1 MKFYISK
8 FAVLAWL
15 LIAAPSWAAV
25 SWDTDTTC
33 QASSGTANT
42 CNHTNGTG
50 SNVYAGACI
59 FTRNATTAADVT
71 SVTID
76 GSAGTHIATA
86 TDTADGTNIRV
97 EMWGR
102 ALASKNGSIAIDS
115 VWDRTDAPR
124 IVAFSMFGV
133 NQATPVGTPQTAA
146 PGTYPTSLSV
156 NVSSAANEL
165 VLSCLG
171 LATSASSITVGA
183 GQTEQWLNTTTGP
196 NSTQDQGSTEP
207 GGTTVT
213 MSHSWTTADYA
224 ALVAAP
230 FKEAVAATT
239 GQSLMLMGVGN

>member
-1 MKFYISK
+1 MWCSRLVL
-8 FAVLAWL
+8 AVLLCLFPAF
-15 LIAAPSWAAV
+15 SWAAV
-25 SWDTDTTC
+25 TYDTSTTQ
-33 QASSGTANT
+33 QASSGTSDT
-42 CNHTNGTG
+42 FNHTIGTG
-50 SNVYAGACI
+50 SNVYVGVCE

-86 TDTADGTNIRV
+86 TDTADGTNVRV

-102 ALASKNGSIAIDS
+102 ALGSKNGSIAIDS

-133 NQATPVGTPQTAA
+133 DQGTPVGTPQTSA

-165 VLSCLG
+165 VASCLG
-171 LATSASSITVGA
+171 LASSGSSITVGA
-183 GQTEQWLNTTTGP
+183 GQTQRWLNTSTPP

-207 GGTTVT
+207 GGATVT

-230 FKEAVAATT
+230 FKEATASVVC
-239 GQSLMLMGVGN
+239 QRLLMGVGC

>member
-1 MKFYISK
+1 MKFSISSLLLASLL
-8 FAVLAWL
+8 FAS
-15 LIAAPSWAAV
+15 PSWAAV
-25 SWDTDTTC
+25 TWDADTTC
-33 QASSGTANT
+33 QASSGTTNT
-42 CNHTNGTG
+42 CNHTIGSG
-50 SNVYAGACI
+50 SNVYAGACF
-59 FTRNATTAADVT
+59 FTRNPTTAADVT
-71 SVTID
+71 SVTVD

-97 EMWGR
+97 ELWGR
-102 ALASKNGSIAIDS
+102 ALGSKNGSIAIGS

-133 NQATPVGTPQTAA
+133 NQATPTGTAQTTA

-171 LATSASSITVGA
+171 LASSASSITVGA
-183 GQTEQWLNTTTGP
+183 GQTGQWTNTSTAA

-207 GGTTVT
+207 GGATVT

-230 FKEAVAATT
+230 FKEAVSATAQT
-239 GQSLMLMGVGN
+239 LMLMGVGN

>member
-1 MKFYISK
+1 MIY
-8 FAVLAWL
+8 VLSL
-15 LIAAPSWAAV
+15 LILLLAPPSWAAV
-25 SWDTDTTC
+25 TWDTDTTK
-33 QASSGTANT
+33 QAASGTSDT
-42 CNHTNGTG
+42 FNHVIGTG
-50 SNVYAGACI
+50 SNVYVGVCA
-59 FTRNATTAADVT
+59 FTRNGTTAADVT

-76 GSAGTHIATA
+76 GSAGAHIHTA

-102 ALASKNGSIAIDS
+102 ALGSKNGSIAIDT

-133 NQATPVGTPQTAA
+133 DQGTPVGTAQITA

-165 VLSCLG
+165 VVSCLG
-171 LATSASSITVGA
+171 LASSASSITVGA
-183 GQTEQWLNTTTGP
+183 GQTEQWVNTNTAG

-207 GGTTVT
+207 GGAIVT
-213 MSHSWTTADYA
+213 MSHSWTTPDYA

-230 FKEAVAATT
+230 FKAASATAT
-239 GQSLMLMGVGN
+239 AQPLMLMGVGN

>member
-1 MKFYISK
+1 MSRSS
-8 FAVLAWL
+8 L
-15 LIAAPSWAAV
+15 LLLCLLVASPSWAAV
-25 SWDTDTTC
+25 SWDADTTC
-33 QASSGTANT
+33 QASSGTTNT
-42 CNHTNGTG
+42 CNHTIGSG

-59 FTRNATTAADVT
+59 FTRNPTTAADVT
-71 SVTID
+71 SVTVD

-97 EMWGR
+97 ELWGR
-102 ALASKNGSIAIDS
+102 ALGSKNGSIAIDS
-115 VWDRTDAPR
+115 VWDRTDSPR
-124 IVAFSMFGV
+124 IAAFSMFGV
-133 NQATPVGTPQTAA
+133 NQATPTGTAQTTA

-171 LATSASSITVGA
+171 LASSGSSITVGA
-183 GQTEQWLNTTTGP
+183 GQTEQWLNTSTAA

-207 GGTTVT
+207 GGATVT

-230 FKEAVAATT
+230 FKEAVAAAT
-239 GQSLMLMGVGN
+239 QSRLLMGVGN

>member
-1 MKFYISK
+1 MKFCISSLLLLCLL
-8 FAVLAWL
+8 LAP
-15 LIAAPSWAAV
+15 PSWAAV
-25 SWDTDTTC
+25 TWDTDTTK
-33 QASSGTANT
+33 QASSGTT
-42 CNHTNGTG
+42 DTFNHTIGTG
-50 SNVYAGACI
+50 SNVYVGVCE

-86 TDTADGTNIRV
+86 TDTADGTNVRV

-102 ALASKNGSIAIDS
+102 ALGSKNGSIAIDS

-133 NQATPVGTPQTAA
+133 DQGTPVGTPQTSA

-165 VLSCLG
+165 VASCLG
-171 LATSASSITVGA
+171 LASSGTSITVGA
-183 GQTEQWLNTTTGP
+183 GQTEQWLNTSTAG

-207 GGTTVT
+207 GGATVT

-230 FKEAVAATT
+230 FKAATAT
-239 GQSLMLMGVGN
+239 ATAQTMMLMGVGN

>member
-1 MKFYISK
+1 MKFSISK
-8 FAVLAWL
+8 LAFLVCL
-15 LIAAPSWAAV
+15 LFTGNVWAAV
-25 SWDTDTTC
+25 SYDADTTC
-33 QASSGTANT
+33 QAASGTTNT
-42 CNHTNGTG
+42 CNHTIGSG
-50 SNVYAGACI
+50 SNVYAGACF
-59 FTRNATTAADVT
+59 FTRNPTTAADVT
-71 SVTID
+71 SVTVD

-97 EMWGR
+97 ELWGR
-102 ALASKNGSIAIDS
+102 ALGSKNGSIAIDS

-133 NQATPVGTPQTAA
+133 NQATPTGTAQTTA

-171 LATSASSITVGA
+171 LASSASSITVGA
-183 GQTEQWLNTTTGP
+183 GQTGQWTNTSTAA

-207 GGTTVT
+207 GGATVT

-230 FKEAVAATT
+230 FKEATATAT
-239 GQSLMLMGVGN
+239 AQTLMLMGVGN

>member
-1 MKFYISK
+1 MQN
-8 FAVLAWL
+8 A
-15 LIAAPSWAAV
+15 WAAV
-25 SWDTDTTC
+25 TYDTDTTC
-33 QASSGTANT
+33 QASSGTTNT
-42 CNHTNGTG
+42 CNHTIGTG

-76 GSAGTHIATA
+76 GSAGTHLGTANDAT
-86 TDTADGTNIRV
+86 DGTNIRV

-102 ALASKNGSIAIDS
+102 ALGSKNGSIAVDS

-133 NQATPVGTPQTAA
+133 DQGTPVGTAQTATS
-146 PGTYPTSLSV
+146 TYPTSLSV

-165 VLSCLG
+165 VASCLG
-171 LATSASSITVGA
+171 LASSGTSITVGA
-183 GQTEQWLNTTTGP
+183 GQTEQWLNTSTA
-196 NSTQDQGSTEP
+196 NNTQDQGSTEP
-207 GGTTVT
+207 GGATVT

-230 FKEAVAATT
+230 FKAATAT
-239 GQSLMLMGVGN
+239 ATTQNLMLMGVGN

>member
-1 MKFYISK
+1 MT
-8 FAVLAWL
+8 
-15 LIAAPSWAAV
+15 
-25 SWDTDTTC
+25 WDTDTTK
-33 QASSGTANT
+33 QASSGTT
-42 CNHTNGTG
+42 DTFNHTIGTG
-50 SNVYAGACI
+50 SNVYVGVCL

-102 ALASKNGSIAIDS
+102 ALGSKNGSIAIDS

-133 NQATPVGTPQTAA
+133 DQGTPVGTPQTSA

-165 VLSCLG
+165 VASCLG
-171 LATSASSITVGA
+171 LASSASSITVGA
-183 GQTEQWLNTTTGP
+183 GQTEQWLNTSTAG

-207 GGTTVT
+207 GGATVT
-213 MSHSWTTADYA
+213 MSHSWTTPDYA

-230 FKEAVAATT
+230 FKAATAT
-239 GQSLMLMGVGN
+239 ATAQTMMLMGVGN

>member
-1 MKFYISK
+1 MKFCISSLLLLCLL
-8 FAVLAWL
+8 LAS
-15 LIAAPSWAAV
+15 PSWAAV
-25 SWDTDTTC
+25 TWDTDTTK
-33 QASSGTANT
+33 QASSGTT
-42 CNHTNGTG
+42 DTFNHTIGTG
-50 SNVYAGACI
+50 SNVYVGVCL

-102 ALASKNGSIAIDS
+102 ALGSKNGSIAIDS

-133 NQATPVGTPQTAA
+133 DQGTPVGTPQTSA

-165 VLSCLG
+165 VASCLG
-171 LATSASSITVGA
+171 LASSASSITVGA
-183 GQTEQWLNTTTGP
+183 GQTEQWLNTSTAG

-207 GGTTVT
+207 GGATVT
-213 MSHSWTTADYA
+213 MSHSWTTPDYA

-230 FKEAVAATT
+230 FKAATAT
-239 GQSLMLMGVGN
+239 ATAQTMMLMGVGN